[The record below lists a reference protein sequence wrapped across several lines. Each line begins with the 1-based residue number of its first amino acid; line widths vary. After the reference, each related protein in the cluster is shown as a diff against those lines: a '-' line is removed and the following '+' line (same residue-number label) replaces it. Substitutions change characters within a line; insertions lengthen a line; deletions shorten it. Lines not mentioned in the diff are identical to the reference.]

1 MLYSGDGSSN
11 TGTGKERR
19 DSGSAARGILSDGD
33 LPTDSTLISFLW
45 YFRNTVP
52 MSLNPRPRAGGDGI
66 SFRPCNDHLLF
77 QSTPPRRGRLPSG
90 GVAAGP
96 VEVSI
101 HAPAQGA
108 TGCLPG
114 GLFHQLVSIHAPAQ
128 GATHRQGHHKPRG
141 KVSIHAPA
149 QGATR
154 NLDSRMSSWA
164 CFNPRP
170 RAGGDQHAPS
180 GRPRMACFNPRP
192 RAGGD
197 Y

>member
-108 TGCLPG
+108 TVFFYLLLFNEFSLSSARTICLFVLTDI
-114 GLFHQLVSIHAPAQ
+114 LFSKNILISPVISSCFILREHPWFS
-128 GATHRQGHHKPRG
+128 
-141 KVSIHAPA
+141 
-149 QGATR
+149 
-154 NLDSRMSSWA
+154 MSSTGS
-164 CFNPRP
+164 
-170 RAGGDQHAPS
+170 RAV
-180 GRPRMACFNPRP
+180 R
-192 RAGGD
+192 
-197 Y
+197 